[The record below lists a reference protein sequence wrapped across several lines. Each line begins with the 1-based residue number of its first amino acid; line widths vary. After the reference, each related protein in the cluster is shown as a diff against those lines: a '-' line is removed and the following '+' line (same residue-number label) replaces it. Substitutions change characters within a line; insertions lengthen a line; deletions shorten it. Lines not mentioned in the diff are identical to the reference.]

1 MPGQPRFCETNRSFF
16 NGKSVNLAR
25 NTWAPTTFDN
35 FEKSDCEDTWSASF
49 LCKTGPFFVFFDFPD
64 ERERISETLAI
75 NLKNSF
81 RVREQ
86 VF

>member
-1 MPGQPRFCETNRSFF
+1 MGLFYKAIFGIF
-16 NGKSVNLAR
+16 
-25 NTWAPTTFDN
+25 WYN
-35 FEKSDCEDTWSASF
+35 FKKSDCKDAWSALF
-49 LCKTGPFFVFFDFPD
+49 LCKKGPFFVFFDFPD